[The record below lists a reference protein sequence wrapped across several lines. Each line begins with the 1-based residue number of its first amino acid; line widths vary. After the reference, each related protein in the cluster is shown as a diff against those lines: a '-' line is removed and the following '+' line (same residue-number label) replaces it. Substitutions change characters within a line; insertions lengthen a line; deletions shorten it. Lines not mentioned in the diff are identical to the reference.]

1 MKAPRI
7 LEDLELRGELVR
19 LRPPRVEEAQAVFD
33 LIGNRREILDWIEW
47 AGPTSVEDMREQAR
61 LWRTTSHDAA
71 NYRLA
76 ILLSGAG
83 APVAGAI
90 SLRFI
95 DHPQRCD
102 LGYWIGARYQGR
114 GLASAAVGHC
124 LWLAFEVLEADS
136 ASACVFV
143 DNFSSRRVLEKHG
156 FELRAPEC
164 GTSACDARPRW
175 NFALAR
181 EAWKERGLIQRPIEF
196 ELSFGAARP

>member
-1 MKAPRI
+1 MNATRI
-7 LEDLELRGELVR
+7 LDDLDLRGERVR
-19 LRPPRVEEAQAVFD
+19 LRPPRVSEAQAAYE
-33 LIGNRREILDWIEW
+33 LIGERREILDWLEW
-47 AGPTSVEDMREQAR
+47 SGPRSVEDMREQAR
-61 LWRTTSHDAA
+61 LWRTTSDEAA

-76 ILLSGAG
+76 ILLPGEA
-83 APVAGAI
+83 AQVAGAI

-95 DHPQRCD
+95 DHPGRCD

-164 GTSACDARPRW
+164 SSSACDARPRW

-181 EAWKERGLIQRPIEF
+181 TAWRERGPIQRPCEF
-196 ELSFGAARP
+196 ELSFGAGRP